1 VVQEVFVR
9 VVRGLEAYR
18 ADGRDVAWLFT
29 IARRLLID
37 RQRSLRRQTSE
48 RVDSSAAEP
57 QSNPS
62 QELTVAI
69 AQALG
74 DVPEADRE
82 AFLLREVGGLSY
94 QEIATACGGS
104 VDSVRSRIYRAR
116 LRLRAALSTGIKV
129 TT

>member
-37 RQRSLRRQTSE
+37 RQRSERRQTSE
-48 RVDSSAAEP
+48 GVDAFTPEP

-62 QELTVAI
+62 QELTVAL
-69 AQALG
+69 AEALSG
-74 DVPEADRE
+74 VPEADRE
-82 AFLLREVGGLSY
+82 AFLLRELGGLSY
-94 QEIATACGGS
+94 Q
-104 VDSVRSRIYRAR
+104 
-116 LRLRAALSTGIKV
+116 
-129 TT
+129 

>member
-1 VVQEVFVR
+1 MQEVFVR

-18 ADGRDVAWLFT
+18 SDGRDVAWLFT

-37 RQRSLRRQTSE
+37 RQRSRRRQPAETCDVS
-48 RVDSSAAEP
+48 VAEP
-57 QSNPS
+57 KSDPS

-69 AQALG
+69 AQALA
-74 DVPEADRE
+74 DVPDADRE

-94 QEIATACGGS
+94 QEIAVACDS
-104 VDSVRSRIYRAR
+104 TVDSVRSRIYRAR
-116 LRLRAALSTGIKV
+116 MRLRAVLSSGIKV